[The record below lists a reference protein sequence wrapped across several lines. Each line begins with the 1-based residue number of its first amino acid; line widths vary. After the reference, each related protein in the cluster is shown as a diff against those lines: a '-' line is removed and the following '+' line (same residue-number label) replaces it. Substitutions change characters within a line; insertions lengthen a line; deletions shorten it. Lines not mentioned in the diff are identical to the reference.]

1 MAGDAAGFVDPFVG
15 DGISLALRSGA
26 MAARCLQLFFRGEQS
41 LPRASAVY
49 SERYGRELSP
59 VFRNSSGVRRLLGLP
74 PAMRKSVMFFLQK
87 TPAASKYLIRK
98 TR

>member
-1 MAGDAAGFVDPFVG
+1 
-15 DGISLALRSGA
+15 
-26 MAARCLQLFFRGEQS
+26 MAARCLQLFFGGEQS
-41 LPRASAVY
+41 LPQASAVY

-74 PAMRKSVMFFLQK
+74 LAIRKSVMFFLQK